1 MKRILI
7 YLLVL
12 TFGIVIGYALNNLL
26 RVPRKHPQPKKIF
39 VDKIKKQIIKD
50 TIIVEKFINTVP
62 SGLEEDTTDTTSD
75 SEPIDSTFSNENH
88 KDDGSDAEVNDTNE
102 VIISEKMIGHR
113 LTYLKHNPID
123 STDIEAMLGVE
134 SNAFSNEI
142 TIEFWQSPLNLTGYV
157 LTRNKLKLFGF
168 NPNETFTLHLSKD
181 SEHLFL
187 NTETLSILLEK
198 TEQFKNLA
206 LK

>member
-12 TFGIVIGYALNNLL
+12 LFGIVIGYTINNFF
-26 RVPRKHPQPKKIF
+26 RTPRKVLQPKKVF
-39 VDKIKKQIIKD
+39 VNQVKKQVIKD
-50 TIIVEKFINTVP
+50 TIIVEKIITNSVP
-62 SGLEEDTTDTTSD
+62 ILPEETSTDEENVSSTDTLVNNEGYTTDDLEEETDD
-75 SEPIDSTFSNENH
+75 S
-88 KDDGSDAEVNDTNE
+88 NE
-102 VIISEKMIGHR
+102 VIIKEKLMGQR
-113 LTYLKHNPID
+113 LMYLNQTEID
-123 STDIEAMLGVE
+123 STDIEALLGVE
-134 SNAFSNEI
+134 SEAFSNEI
-142 TIEFWQSPLNLTGYV
+142 TIEFWQSPLDLTGYV

-168 NPNETFTLHLSKD
+168 NPNETFTLQLSKD
-181 SEHLFL
+181 KEHLFL